1 MTPTVRFA
9 ARSDVGLIREGN
21 EDSVYAGPRLLAVAD
36 GMGGHAAGE
45 VASAVAIATL
55 APLDDDAPGSDLLD
69 ALRRAALTANGQ
81 LRQLVAG
88 NAALEGMGTTL
99 TAILS
104 AGSRLGVVHVGDS
117 RAYLFRDGELCQITQ
132 DHTLVQNLVDQ
143 GRLSAEEAGSHPQ
156 RSLLTRVLDGSDNV
170 DLDLSVREVRRGDRY
185 LLCTDGLS
193 GVVSPQTMAE
203 ALRLPDPKSAVDR
216 LVELALRGGAPDN
229 VTCIVADMV
238 DSADLDGGDLDG
250 GDPVVAGAAAAD
262 QPQGEPAAP
271 DSAAVR
277 AAQAS
282 RRDPAPDAFAE
293 DSGAAGAAGRERGGD
308 DAAASRPGRRRGRRR
323 RLAAGL
329 VVLAVA
335 VVGGGWA
342 IRSYLRTQY
351 FVGTD
356 SRQVMVYRGVSG
368 SVAGIRLAS
377 VQQRPG
383 IPIADL
389 PPVVQQRLRQGIP
402 AKDEADAERITARL
416 RAEVSTAPATEAP
429 LSTPLT
435 APTASFPTSPA
446 LPAPPGLP
454 APPSLPAPTP

>member
-1 MTPTVRFA
+1 VTPTVRFA

-81 LRQLVAG
+81 LRQLVAD

-104 AGSRLGVVHVGDS
+104 AGSRLGMVHVGDS

-203 ALRLPDPKSAVDR
+203 ALRLPDPKAAVDR

-238 DSADLDGGDLDG
+238 DGNHLDGGDLDG

-282 RRDPAPDAFAE
+282 RRDPAPGASAE
-293 DSGAAGAAGRERGGD
+293 DTGAAGAAGRGGGGGGGD
-308 DAAASRPGRRRGRRR
+308 DAAAGRPGRRRGRRR

-342 IRSYLRTQY
+342 IRYYLRTQY

-383 IPIADL
+383 IPITDL

-402 AKDEADAERITARL
+402 AKDESDAERITARL
-416 RAEVSTAPATEAP
+416 RAEVSTAPVTDAP
-429 LSTPLT
+429 T
-435 APTASFPTSPA
+435 APTASFPTAPGV
-446 LPAPPGLP
+446 PAPPGLP

>member
-81 LRQLVAG
+81 LRQLVAD

-104 AGSRLGVVHVGDS
+104 AGSRLGMVHVGDS

-216 LVELALRGGAPDN
+216 LVELVLRGGAPDN

-238 DSADLDGGDLDG
+238 DSGDLDGGDLDG
-250 GDPVVAGAAAAD
+250 EDPVVAGAAAAD

-282 RRDPAPDAFAE
+282 RRDPAPGASAADT
-293 DSGAAGAAGRERGGD
+293 GAAGAAGREGGGD

-342 IRSYLRTQY
+342 IRYYLRTQY

-435 APTASFPTSPA
+435 APTASFPTSPSF
-446 LPAPPGLP
+446 PTPPGLP
-454 APPSLPAPTP
+454 APPSLPALTP

>member
-203 ALRLPDPKSAVDR
+203 ALRLPCLLYTSD
-216 LVELALRGGAPDN
+216 
-229 VTCIVADMV
+229 
-238 DSADLDGGDLDG
+238 
-250 GDPVVAGAAAAD
+250 AAD
-262 QPQGEPAAP
+262 E
-271 DSAAVR
+271 
-277 AAQAS
+277 
-282 RRDPAPDAFAE
+282 
-293 DSGAAGAAGRERGGD
+293 
-308 DAAASRPGRRRGRRR
+308 
-323 RLAAGL
+323 
-329 VVLAVA
+329 
-335 VVGGGWA
+335 
-342 IRSYLRTQY
+342 
-351 FVGTD
+351 
-356 SRQVMVYRGVSG
+356 
-368 SVAGIRLAS
+368 
-377 VQQRPG
+377 
-383 IPIADL
+383 
-389 PPVVQQRLRQGIP
+389 
-402 AKDEADAERITARL
+402 
-416 RAEVSTAPATEAP
+416 
-429 LSTPLT
+429 
-435 APTASFPTSPA
+435 
-446 LPAPPGLP
+446 
-454 APPSLPAPTP
+454 